1 MNKRQVFNPFLPLN
15 EYIPDGEP
23 HVFDDRV
30 YLFGSHDKA
39 GGDTYC
45 MLSYEFWSAPVD
57 DLESWSCK
65 GVSYR
70 ADQDPQYGEKLKYEP
85 SLPEKMEIMRR
96 HIGLL
101 VKYKGEIIG
110 MKEAR
115 MQTGWYIKGM
125 PGAAKFRAECG
136 SLSTTDDLE
145 KLIENILK
153 GN

>member
-1 MNKRQVFNPFLPLN
+1 MVRNQHNTVSLLPHKITNLKSFFASFILMINKKFFKEIESFL
-15 EYIPDGEP
+15 
-23 HVFDDRV
+23 
-30 YLFGSHDKA
+30 
-39 GGDTYC
+39 
-45 MLSYEFWSAPVD
+45 
-57 DLESWSCK
+57 
-65 GVSYR
+65 
-70 ADQDPQYGEKLKYEP
+70 YGEKLKYEP